1 MKTIK
6 LVIEQDAEETRI
18 DSYLSKETNFSRT
31 QIQKLIDSGNILV
44 NNNTI
49 KKKYELQANDEVIIN
64 YEEKEE
70 INDIKPKKMDLD
82 IVYEDNDLIVINKQK
97 GLVVHPGAGNYDNT
111 LVNGIL
117 YHTSQLSDIN
127 GYIRPGIVHRID
139 KDTSGLLVVCKN
151 NNAHKSIAF
160 QLQDKT
166 CYRKYICVVE
176 GTITNDEGI
185 IDAPIGRD
193 SHNRQKMC
201 VTDKNSKDAI
211 TNFKVLDRFSNYTLI
226 ECELKTGRTH
236 QIRVHMSYIKH
247 PVVNDLKYNNKQIDT
262 TGQYLHAYYLSFVH
276 PTTNKRVEYTAEVP
290 EYIKNFVKDNGG
302 TYFK

>member
-1 MKTIK
+1 MKKIK
-6 LVIEQDAEETRI
+6 IKIEQENDESRI
-18 DSYLSKETNFSRT
+18 DAYLSKETNFSRT
-31 QIQKLIDSGNILV
+31 QIQKLIDSNNITV
-44 NNNTI
+44 ND
-49 KKKYELQANDEVIIN
+49 KPVQKKYLLKPNDEIN
-64 YEEKEE
+64 ICYEENND
-70 INDIKPKKMDLD
+70 INDIKPLKMNLD
-82 IVYEDNDLIVINKQK
+82 IVYEDSDVIIINKDK
-97 GLVVHPGAGNYDNT
+97 GVVVHPGAGNYDNT

-117 YHTSQLSDIN
+117 YHTNELSDIN
-127 GYIRPGIVHRID
+127 GYVRPGIVHRID

-151 NNAHKSIAF
+151 NESHIKIAE

-166 CYRKYICVVE
+166 CFRKYLCIVE
-176 GTITNDEGI
+176 GTITNDEGV

-193 SHNRQKMC
+193 IHNRQKMC

-247 PVVNDLKYNNKQIDT
+247 PVVNDMKYNRKTIDDK
-262 TGQYLHAYYLSFVH
+262 GQYLHAYYLSFIH
-276 PTTNKRVEYTAEVP
+276 PKTNKRVEYITDAP
-290 EYIKNFVKDNGG
+290 DYMKKFVMENGG

>member
-1 MKTIK
+1 MELKYI
-6 LVIEQDAEETRI
+6 
-18 DSYLSKETNFSRT
+18 
-31 QIQKLIDSGNILV
+31 V
-44 NNNTI
+44 NNTNNYITI
-49 KKKYELQANDEVIIN
+49 HQVLKNEFNMSNRLITKLKQKNLILLNNSKTYLNKKILIGDVVTCNLD
-64 YEEKEE
+64 YEEESE
-70 INDIKPKKMDLD
+70 NIVPTKMDLN
-82 IVYEDNDLIVINKQK
+82 IIYEDDDLIVINKQK

-117 YHTSQLSDIN
+117 YHTNQLSDIN

-151 NNAHKSIAF
+151 NYAHKSIAM

-176 GTITNDEGI
+176 GTITNDEGV

-201 VTDKNSKDAI
+201 VTDKNSKEAV
-211 TNFKVLDRFSNYTLI
+211 TNFKVLDRFSNYSLI

-247 PVVNDLKYNNKQIDT
+247 SVVNDLKYNNKQINT

-276 PTTNKRVEYTAEVP
+276 PTTNKRVEYISEIP
-290 EYIKNFVKDNGG
+290 DYIKKFVIENGG

>member
-6 LVIEQDAEETRI
+6 IVIEQDIEDNRI

-31 QIQKLIDSGNILV
+31 QIQKLIDNKQVLV
-44 NNNTI
+44 NNSEI
-49 KKKYELQANDEVIIN
+49 KKKYLLQADDLITIT
-64 YEEKEE
+64 YEENEE
-70 INDIKPKKMDLD
+70 VNDIKPKKMDLD
-82 IVYEDNDLIVINKQK
+82 IVYEDNDVIIINKQK

-117 YHTSQLSDIN
+117 YHTNTLSDVN
-127 GYIRPGIVHRID
+127 GYVRPGIVHRID

-151 NNAHKSIAF
+151 NNSHNIIAK

-201 VTDKNSKDAI
+201 VTDRNSKNAI
-211 TNFKVLDRFSNYTLI
+211 TEFKVLDRFSNYTLI

-236 QIRVHMSYIKH
+236 QIRVHMSYINH
-247 PVVNDLKYNNKQIDT
+247 PVVNDSKYNNKIIDDK
-262 TGQYLHAYYLSFVH
+262 GQYLHAYYLSFIH
-276 PTTNKRVEYTAEVP
+276 PTLNKRVEYKTDAP
-290 EYIKNFVKDNGG
+290 EYLKKFVKDNGG
-302 TYFK
+302 TYY